1 MWELII
7 LYVGWRKNHP
17 QDWVLDLVHL
27 VQVKEKTTKFQ
38 TKKKLANLA
47 IPRPSCDFPNAGT
60 ILRIDGGGGPASRLG
75 SCTAGGGDLA
85 LITLEHARR
94 KRRNRYN
101 NEIVYLINHKLIT

>member
-60 ILRIDGGGGPASRLG
+60 ILRIDGVGGG
-75 SCTAGGGDLA
+75 GGGGGVQRAGWVPA
-85 LITLEHARR
+85 LQEEVTSL
-94 KRRNRYN
+94 
-101 NEIVYLINHKLIT
+101 